1 MSATCFDVTFGA
13 DGFWHVL
20 SACMEKDENKDF
32 FKKTTTLK
40 NPSFPGERENP
51 TMSKITMLSEQ
62 ETSSTTR
69 LLIHVSTYIR
79 RPELFLYF
87 ALETTLPPFSH

>member
-32 FKKTTTLK
+32 LKKNNNLEE
-40 NPSFPGERENP
+40 PVLSLREGKSNN
-51 TMSKITMLSEQ
+51 E
-62 ETSSTTR
+62 
-69 LLIHVSTYIR
+69 
-79 RPELFLYF
+79 
-87 ALETTLPPFSH
+87 